1 MADQKVQELLADVK
15 KNYSASNPDL
25 TQIKK
30 TLSQIKILL
39 TQFQLIP
46 PFKADEATVKK
57 HLLLA
62 RETLELATYVSVSA
76 GDEEAFE
83 RHVNQVKPYYQ
94 DYSAILPA
102 SERQW
107 PITGLYLLFLLARN
121 RIADFHS
128 EMELIPTDRRENCMF
143 IKCCVSLESWL
154 MEGGYNKVFAA
165 KNDMPL
171 PLYDHFM
178 TKLLTTVREKIADCA
193 EKAYETFPLSQAA
206 SLLMLDKAQV
216 TAFCEERGWVVG
228 KDDMICFKSFRE
240 DNTKEQLP
248 SLSLTAQL
256 LQYASELERI
266 V

>member
-1 MADQKVQELLADVK
+1 MADQKVQELLAEVK
-15 KNYSASNPDL
+15 RVYAESNPDL
-25 TQIKK
+25 TFVKK

-46 PFKADEATVKK
+46 PFKADDATVKK

-94 DYSAILPA
+94 DYSTILPA

-107 PITGLYLLFLLARN
+107 PITGLYLLFLLAQN
-121 RIADFHS
+121 RIGDFHS
-128 EMELIPTDRRENCMF
+128 EMELIPADRRENCMF
-143 IKCCVSLESWL
+143 IKCCVNLESWL

-165 KNDMPL
+165 KDDMPL
-171 PLYDHFM
+171 PLYDTFM
-178 TKLLTTVREKIADCA
+178 TKLLATVREKIADCA
-193 EKAYETFPLSQAA
+193 EKAYESFPLSQAA
-206 SLLMLDKAQV
+206 ALLMLEEGQLKS
-216 TAFCEERGWVVG
+216 FCDERGWSVG
-228 KDDMICFKSFRE
+228 ADDMISFKEFRE
-240 DNTKEQLP
+240 DNTTERLP
-248 SLSLTAQL
+248 SLPLIAQS